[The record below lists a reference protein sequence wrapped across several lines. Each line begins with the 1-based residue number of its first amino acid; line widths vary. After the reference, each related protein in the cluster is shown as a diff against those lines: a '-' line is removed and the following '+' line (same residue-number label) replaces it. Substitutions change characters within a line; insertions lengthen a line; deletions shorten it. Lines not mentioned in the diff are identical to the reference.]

1 MGLSDPVH
9 QGELATGRGFL
20 GARVDTIG
28 VLKGDS
34 HVLEQVFS
42 ALHQYDAIKRGMF
55 THGTTD
61 SISSYHK
68 LSKKNN
74 KCKIYS
80 E

>member
-1 MGLSDPVH
+1 MCLSGPVH
-9 QGELATGRGFL
+9 QGEFATGRGIL
-20 GARVDTIG
+20 RAGVGTIA
-28 VLKGDS
+28 VLKADS

-55 THGTTD
+55 THGTAD

-68 LSKKNN
+68 LSKE
-74 KCKIYS
+74 KCKTYS